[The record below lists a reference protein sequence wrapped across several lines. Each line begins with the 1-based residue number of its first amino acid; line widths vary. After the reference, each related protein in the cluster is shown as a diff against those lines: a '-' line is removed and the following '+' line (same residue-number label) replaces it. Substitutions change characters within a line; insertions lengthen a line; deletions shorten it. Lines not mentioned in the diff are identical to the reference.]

1 MKKKILKIGLGIIGG
16 IGIIICFGKVYYD
29 NYLDPYREVVEQP
42 VYSESLGYILTKKE
56 AKKDLKYVYKQLK
69 TYHPAYLDG
78 SDSLVDA
85 VEKQY
90 QLELEQLEEE
100 MTTTSLWQATARIMS
115 KLEDGHSLVR
125 PNYSQMKYI
134 DHFSMYK
141 ESKLIKI
148 DNVDITDLYQ
158 KFLEQFSYELEAYAK
173 YQFEKVVTRED
184 YLKFLGL
191 DTEDGV
197 DFTFDTS
204 NGEETYHYEFVTSD
218 KVINKPIDE
227 QNENFVYYNLDEE
240 NKIGILTINQ
250 CNYDDYYK
258 KVVGE
263 FFDWVHS
270 KGLTQIVVDLRE
282 NGGGNSMVVNEFL
295 SHINVNEYKISGGGN
310 VRFGS
315 WLYKSRNT
323 KQTNN
328 MDDVVFDGDIYVLT
342 STNTFSSAMLFTM
355 AIADNKLGTIV
366 GEIPGNMP
374 TSYGDILSFQ
384 MPESKLMIQISYK
397 KFYRVDR
404 SKDAEPIIPDYEV
417 SEEFALDKVY
427 ELIKSK

>member
-1 MKKKILKIGLGIIGG
+1 MKKKLLKIGIGIIGV

-29 NYLDPYREVVEQP
+29 NYLDPYREVVAQT
-42 VYSESLGYILTKKE
+42 VFTESLGYLLTKEE
-56 AKKDLKYVYKQLK
+56 ASKDLNYMYNQLK
-69 TYHPAYLDG
+69 TYHPAYIDG

-100 MTTTSLWQATARIMS
+100 MTTTSLWQASARILS
-115 KLEDGHSLVR
+115 KLGDGHSSVK
-125 PNYSQMKYI
+125 PSYSQVKYI
-134 DHFSMYK
+134 EDFSMIN
-141 ESKLIKI
+141 ENNLIKI
-148 DNVDITDLYQ
+148 DNVSINDLYE
-158 KFLEQFSYELEAYAK
+158 KFLGQFSYELEAYAK
-173 YQFEKVVTRED
+173 YQFEKAVTREE

-191 DTEDGV
+191 DTKDGV
-197 DFTFDTS
+197 DFTFETS

-218 KVINKPIDE
+218 KVINKPIEE
-227 QNENFVYYNLDEE
+227 QNDNFVYYKFDEE

-250 CNYDDYYK
+250 CHYDDYYK

-263 FFDWVHS
+263 FFSWVHS
-270 KGLTQIVVDLRE
+270 KGYTQIVVDLRE

-295 SHINVNEYKISGGGN
+295 SHINVDEYKISGGGD

-315 WLYKSRNT
+315 WLYKNRNT
-323 KQTNN
+323 KQKNN
-328 MDDVVFDGDIYVLT
+328 KKDVVFDGDIYVLT
-342 STNTFSSAMLFTM
+342 STDTFSSAMLFTM
-355 AIADNKLGTIV
+355 AIADNNLGTVV

-374 TSYGDILSFQ
+374 TSYGDVLSFQ
-384 MPESKLMIQISYK
+384 MPESKLMIGISYK

-404 SKDAEPIIPDYEV
+404 SKDGEPIIPNYEV
-417 SEEFALDKVY
+417 SAELALDKVY

>member
-1 MKKKILKIGLGIIGG
+1 MKKKILKIGLGIIGV

-29 NYLDPYREVVEQP
+29 NYLDPYREVVAQP
-42 VYSESLGYILTKKE
+42 VYTESLGYILTKEE
-56 AKKDLKYVYKQLK
+56 ATKDLKYVYKQLK

-90 QLELEQLEEE
+90 QLELEQLEEK

-115 KLEDGHSLVR
+115 KLEDGHSSVR
-125 PNYSQMKYI
+125 PNYSQEKHIY
-134 DHFSMYK
+134 DFSMFN
-141 ESKLIKI
+141 ENKLIKI
-148 DNVDITDLYQ
+148 NNQLVIDMYQ

-173 YQFEKVVTRED
+173 YQFEKVITRED

-191 DTEDGV
+191 DTNDGV
-197 DFTFDTS
+197 DFTFETS
-204 NGEETYHYEFVTSD
+204 KGEETHHYNFVTLH
-218 KVINKPIDE
+218 KVISKPSEVQNK
-227 QNENFVYYNLDEE
+227 NHVYYEIDDE

-258 KVVGE
+258 KILGE
-263 FFDWVHS
+263 FFSEVYS
-270 KGLTQIVVDLRE
+270 KGIPQIAVDLRV

-295 SHINVNEYKISGGGN
+295 SYINVDEYEISGGVD
-310 VRFGS
+310 VRVGS
-315 WLYKSRNT
+315 WLYKNRNT

-328 MDDVVFDGDIYVLT
+328 KKDVVFDGDIYVLT

-355 AIADNKLGTIV
+355 AIADNNLGTIV
-366 GEIPGNMP
+366 GEVPGNMP
-374 TSYGDILSFQ
+374 TSYGDVLSFQ

-404 SKDAEPIIPDYEV
+404 SKDAQPIIPDYEV
-417 SEEFALDKVY
+417 SEEVALDKVY